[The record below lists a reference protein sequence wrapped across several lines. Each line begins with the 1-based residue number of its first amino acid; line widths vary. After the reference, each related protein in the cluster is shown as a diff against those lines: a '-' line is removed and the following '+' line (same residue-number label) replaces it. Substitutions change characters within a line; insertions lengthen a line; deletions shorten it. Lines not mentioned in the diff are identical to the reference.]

1 MDDASDWRCLIL
13 ARLSD
18 YGINVDNLENT
29 AICTIQGIE
38 FPISFTMETMEYI
51 ADTYDS
57 DYSQF
62 EVDMNEMLNKSGGK
76 INSSNLT
83 SSDLKI
89 MRTLIYAML
98 RTGGLDEPP
107 KTIFSFL
114 GMNGE
119 VLDIYSAC
127 MTIFASQTF
136 QVVDLKKSNE
146 PQDFQRKRI
155 TKSKK
160 KKNRRK

>member
-1 MDDASDWRCLIL
+1 M
-13 ARLSD
+13 ARLAD

-29 AICTIQGIE
+29 AVVTVRGHE
-38 FPISFTMETMEYI
+38 FPIAFTMETMEYI
-51 ADTYDS
+51 ADTYDE

-62 EVDMNEMLNKSGGK
+62 EADMNAMLNKSGGN

-98 RTGGLDEPP
+98 RTGGLEEDPQ
-107 KTIFSFL
+107 TIFKFL
-114 GMNGE
+114 GMSGE
-119 VLDIYSAC
+119 VLDIYAKC
-127 MTIFASQTF
+127 MPIFASQTF

-146 PQDFQRKRI
+146 PQDYQK
-155 TKSKK
+155 TKTSQSKSKK
-160 KKNRRK
+160 KKNHRK

>member
-1 MDDASDWRCLIL
+1 M

-29 AICTIQGIE
+29 AICTIKGIE

-62 EVDMNEMLNKSGGK
+62 EADMNEMLNKSGGK

-146 PQDFQRKRI
+146 PLDFQKRK
-155 TKSKK
+155 TNQNKSKK

>member
-1 MDDASDWRCLIL
+1 M

-29 AICTIQGIE
+29 AICKIKGIE

-62 EVDMNEMLNKSGGK
+62 EADMNEMLNKSGGK

-83 SSDLKI
+83 SADLKI

-98 RTGGLDEPP
+98 RTGGLDESP
-107 KTIFSFL
+107 KTIFKFL

-146 PQDFQRKRI
+146 PQDFQRKKV

-160 KKNRRK
+160 KKNHRK